1 MTWGVLLTRS
11 RGGRRRRRR
20 VPTTHSHR
28 IQWAVLV
35 DDNGRWPGHSMVTC
49 PPLFGW
55 LFVRLMMCPI
65 STIIIIC
72 PAASFFWCLDENF
85 LLISRDS
92 VLSPSVPKGRSV
104 RVGGQFMSKEMW
116 LNKQTPTASHSHYW
130 TKGPGREYIIMIMI
144 ILIPLMKH

>member
-1 MTWGVLLTRS
+1 MGCTTNQVQ
-11 RGGRRRRRR
+11 GRRTTTTSSNDIFTLAPDSMGR
-20 VPTTHSHR
+20 VGGWQRT
-28 IQWAVLV
+28 I
-35 DDNGRWPGHSMVTC
+35 WPGHSTVTC
-49 PPLFGW
+49 PLLFGW

-65 STIIIIC
+65 STIIIC

-92 VLSPSVPKGRSV
+92 VLSPFVPKGRSV

-116 LNKQTPTASHSHYW
+116 LNKQTPTPSHPHYW